1 MINVLFKNQLRMLKN
16 SIRTA
21 RLQTIIGT
29 FIAVVFI
36 GIFIVFI
43 GRFIWRFSEQI
54 TVNVLEGL
62 LGFGFVIVFALV
74 ILMGLGQVFKS
85 LFDSSDLEMLFAMPI
100 PTKSIFWMKFIQ
112 SYFSTALFMF
122 VVMIV
127 PMYIY
132 GLDRK
137 STCLNSSHVAS
148 SYAVFCLK
156 KKKLT
161 TYSSRRAATC
171 CSALLAI

>member
-21 RLQTIIGT
+21 RMQTIIWT

-62 LGFGFVIVFALV
+62 LGFDFVIVFALV
-74 ILMGLGQVFKS
+74 ILMCLVYVFKS
-85 LFDSSDLEMLFAMPI
+85 LFDSSDLEMLFEMPI
-100 PTKSIFWMKFIQ
+100 PKKSIF
-112 SYFSTALFMF
+112 
-122 VVMIV
+122 
-127 PMYIY
+127 
-132 GLDRK
+132 
-137 STCLNSSHVAS
+137 
-148 SYAVFCLK
+148 
-156 KKKLT
+156 
-161 TYSSRRAATC
+161 
-171 CSALLAI
+171 